1 MVNARNYKVAFGHF
15 PAFTNGDEVEV
26 TESPSMQ
33 ELDKGDEVHKI
44 DVVVTVNDEQ
54 KKAVHEGLI
63 AAAKNP
69 ELDKSTPD
77 EMEESKKE
85 PFIPADELLHAT
97 E

>member
-1 MVNARNYKVAFGHF
+1 MTTAPFVLEQVSSVHLVADVF
-15 PAFTNGDEVEV
+15 
-26 TESPSMQ
+26 
-33 ELDKGDEVHKI
+33 I
-44 DVVVTVNDEQ
+44 DGGQQLTVVVTVNDEQ